1 MSYETPRPEDEVAP
15 AKDTGSESTFPTKP
29 EDVHLEDGTNE
40 DEDPVENPA
49 G

>member
-15 AKDTGSESTFPTKP
+15 AKDTGSESTAPTKP
-29 EDVHLEDGTNE
+29 EDVNLEDGTDENE
-40 DEDPVENPA
+40 EPVENPA